1 MRTQAAIGVFDSGV
15 GGLTVVR
22 SLTERLPKEEIV
34 YLGDTAR
41 VPYGSKSAETVARY
55 SRNAARFLVGEG
67 VKMIVIA
74 CNTASA
80 FALDVLR
87 AELALPVLGAVE
99 PGARAA
105 VAATRS
111 GRIGVIGTLGT
122 VRSGSYVRAIAAVDA
137 HAHVTAHACPLFVPL
152 AEEGWLDDDVAAA
165 VARRYLRALALDAP
179 ELDVLVLGCTHYPLL
194 RAVIEETLRL
204 HDGQR
209 YDQGQKVR
217 VIDSAQVT
225 AAQVAARLALDDGA
239 GRESEVRFYAT
250 DSVAK
255 FRALGT
261 RFLGRAIDGVE
272 LVDLDR

>member
-1 MRTQAAIGVFDSGV
+1 MRAQAAIGVFDSGV

-105 VAATRS
+105 VAATRT

-137 HAHVTAHACPLFVPL
+137 HVHVTAHACPLFVPL

-165 VARRYLRALALDAP
+165 VARRYLRELALDAP

-194 RAVIEETLRL
+194 RPLLTRVAQEVFGHEVTL
-204 HDGQR
+204 
-209 YDQGQKVR
+209 V
-217 VIDSAQVT
+217 DSAQAMAEVARGELERLGLLRGDGDAHGALRCYVT
-225 AAQVAARLALDDGA
+225 DDARID
-239 GRESEVRFYAT
+239 EV
-250 DSVAK
+250 
-255 FRALGT
+255 GH
-261 RFLGRAIDGVE
+261 RFLGRHLGDIIR
-272 LVDLDR
+272 VDL